1 MYRRR
6 KSISPIKTGPEPAL
20 KELLKNLEEEQIE
33 NLRIAIASRGEHRTS
48 CILHKQDNCDADLV
62 ESARVLAIR
71 AFRWE
76 NIKHQQPLIQLPW
89 CYCLN
94 CINPFH
100 FALDYRLSYN
110 EEDQDD
116 SSPHE
121 SSTRLPPL
129 PSPITPFEVSDFLP
143 QDPRGDT
150 TQWGLCMFW
159 EEKTRVGPPVT
170 LESRYFNLFANSMD
184 ENGLCGEFPS
194 GSRQLSTREKI
205 SGGLTLWKSL
215 QYIWIYN
222 RDNDCAI
229 FVHSS
234 HFGEGPLKVCSGA
247 CIPVPIAA
255 RCLTISL
262 IKGWGRKYR
271 RQEVTECPAWLEII
285 IDP

>member
-1 MYRRR
+1 M
-6 KSISPIKTGPEPAL
+6 
-20 KELLKNLEEEQIE
+20 
-33 NLRIAIASRGEHRTS
+33 RIAIASRGEHRTS

-100 FALDYRLSYN
+100 FALGKNIFSKFILVNKPTKDYRLSYN

-170 LESRYFNLFANSMD
+170 LER
-184 ENGLCGEFPS
+184 
-194 GSRQLSTREKI
+194 
-205 SGGLTLWKSL
+205 
-215 QYIWIYN
+215 
-222 RDNDCAI
+222 
-229 FVHSS
+229 
-234 HFGEGPLKVCSGA
+234 
-247 CIPVPIAA
+247 
-255 RCLTISL
+255 
-262 IKGWGRKYR
+262 
-271 RQEVTECPAWLEII
+271 
-285 IDP
+285 